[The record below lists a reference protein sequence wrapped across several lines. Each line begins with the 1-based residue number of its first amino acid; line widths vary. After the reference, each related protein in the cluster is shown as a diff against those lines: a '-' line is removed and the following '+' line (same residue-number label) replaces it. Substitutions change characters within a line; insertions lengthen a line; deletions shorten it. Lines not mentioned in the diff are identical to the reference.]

1 MKTLYTLFVCSLIVS
16 TTAYAPS
23 AMAEDEQYICA
34 TVEEFLEPSEDCAYF
49 RVSGDFV
56 LEDNPDKTL
65 GYYMFDGDEKKRDR
79 DMDLI
84 DMSLNK
90 KKPIY
95 LLVDGGF
102 VEKVEAKCR

>member
-1 MKTLYTLFVCSLIVS
+1 MRRWRWPKKRSI
-16 TTAYAPS
+16 
-23 AMAEDEQYICA
+23 

-65 GYYMFDGDEKKRDR
+65 GYYMFDGDESQRDR
-79 DMDLI
+79 DIALLDT
-84 DMSLNK
+84 SFEK
-90 KKPIY
+90 KQPVY
-95 LLVDGGF
+95 MLVGSGF